1 MRRAVLLVSL
11 VLAGAHASV
20 PTYDAQ
26 PYLCAN
32 STMFG
37 SLIEGAAVDRHGNF
51 YAVNYKD
58 DKAAVG
64 QAFTQQKLFFEDL
77 ERPNTWFNAVRFNVD
92 RHGVQEA
99 YLGDVT
105 NHRVVRVRDPGGK
118 GQFLHSEVFCQSPDI
133 LQPND
138 LAIAHSTGRV
148 FLSGMRFTADSV
160 VGDGDLWTCDATGTA
175 IRLGTFYRTNG
186 IEVSPDEKT
195 LYLSEA
201 INKGGNVVSNVIHAF
216 DLDAHTGTI
225 CNGRVLV
232 DFAQLDNSAS
242 NDVDGMRTDLA
253 GNLYV
258 SRWGAGKI
266 AKISPAGTLL
276 AYVHLATIDRV
287 TNLEFAGPSGR
298 DLYAVGACKDD
309 PAKGCIDRYSTSAQG
324 RAFCAL
330 QV

>member
-1 MRRAVLLVSL
+1 
-11 VLAGAHASV
+11 
-20 PTYDAQ
+20 
-26 PYLCAN
+26 
-32 STMFG
+32 MFG
-37 SLIEGAAVDRHGNF
+37 ALIEGAAVDRQGDF

-64 QAFTQQKLFFEDL
+64 RAFVQQKLFFEDL
-77 ERPNTWFNAVRFNVD
+77 EQPDTWFNAVRFNVD
-92 RHGVQEA
+92 KNGVQEA

-118 GQFLHSEVFCQSPDI
+118 GKFVHSEVFCQNPGI

-148 FLSGMRFTADSV
+148 FLSGMRFTANSV
-160 VGDGDLWTCDATGTA
+160 IGDGDLWTCGAMGTA
-175 IRLGTFYRTNG
+175 SRLGSFYRTNG

-201 INKGGNVVSNVIHAF
+201 INQGGNVVSNVIHAY
-216 DLDAHTGTI
+216 DLDAQAGTI
-225 CNGRVLV
+225 RNGRIFV
-232 DFAQLDNSAS
+232 DFAHLDNSAS
-242 NDVDGMRTDLA
+242 NDVDGMRTDST

-266 AKISPAGTLL
+266 AKISPAGALL
-276 AYVHLATIDRV
+276 AYVKLATIEKV
-287 TNLEFAGPSGR
+287 TNLEFAGPNGR
-298 DLYAVGACKDD
+298 DLYAVGACTED
-309 PAKGCIDRYSTSAQG
+309 PAKGCVDRYSSSVQG
-324 RAFCAL
+324 RAFCAQ

>member
-1 MRRAVLLVSL
+1 MRRALLSVSL
-11 VLAGAHASV
+11 VLAGVHASV
-20 PTYDAQ
+20 PIFNAQ
-26 PYLCAN
+26 PYLGAN
-32 STMFG
+32 DTVFG
-37 SLIEGAAVDRHGNF
+37 ALIEGAAVDRHGNF
-51 YAVNYKD
+51 YAVDYKD

-64 QAFTQQKLFFEDL
+64 QAFMQQKLFFKDL
-77 ERPNTWFNAVRFNVD
+77 ERADTWFNAVRFNVD
-92 RHGVQEA
+92 KNGVQEA

-105 NHRVVRVRDPGGK
+105 NHRVVRVRDPGGE
-118 GQFLHSEVFCQSPDI
+118 GQFAHSEVFCQSPDI

-138 LAIAHSTGRV
+138 LAIAHTTGRV
-148 FLSGMRFTADSV
+148 FLSGMRFTANSV
-160 VGDGDLWTCDATGTA
+160 VGDGDLWTCDTMGTA
-175 IRLGTFYRTNG
+175 TRLGVFYRTNG

-201 INKGGNVVSNVIHAF
+201 INQGGNVVSNVVHAY
-216 DLDAHTGTI
+216 DLDAQAGTI
-225 CNGRVLV
+225 CNGRVFV

-242 NDVDGMRTDLA
+242 SDVDGMRTDSA

-266 AKISPAGTLL
+266 AKISPAGALL
-276 AYVHLATIDRV
+276 AYVHLATIEKV

-309 PAKGCIDRYSTSAQG
+309 PTKGCIDRYSSSAQG
-324 RAFCAL
+324 RAFCAQ